1 MNTPLLAPLT
11 SKTIDTPLGPML
23 AIGHDHSLILLEFER
38 QGLEKKI
45 ERLKHWTTS
54 KMTRGICESIDS
66 IEKELSAYFSGTL
79 HAFKTPLWLLG
90 SAFQTRVWG
99 ELQKI
104 SFGETRSYLTVAKAI
119 GQPTAFRAVAQANAA
134 NPLAIVIPCHRV
146 IHENGNLG
154 GYAGGIGRKQT
165 LLDLEQTSSKAT

>member
-1 MNTPLLAPLT
+1 MNTLLLNHLI
-11 SKTIDTPLGPML
+11 SRSIETPLGKML
-23 AIGHDHSLILLEFER
+23 AIGNEHTLILLEFER
-38 QGLEKKI
+38 QGLEQKI
-45 ERLKHWTTS
+45 NRLKHRTTS
-54 KMTRGICESIDS
+54 KITPGICGSINS
-66 IEKELSAYFSGTL
+66 IERELSAYFSGTL
-79 HAFKTPLWLLG
+79 KEFKTPLWLLG

-119 GQPTAFRAVAQANAA
+119 GRPTAFRAVAQANAA

-146 IHENGNLG
+146 IHENGKLG

-165 LLDLEQTSSKAT
+165 LLDIEQTSSQAT